1 MKKLFVILFTI
12 LTVVGTIIIAKNN
25 NEVPK
30 GWFFRAVDA
39 SLYEVG
45 TDNTTSESGKACAY
59 VISHNSTESEFG
71 NLMQAID
78 AKNYLGKRLQLTAYI
93 KSINVSRVQMWMR
106 IDGKNPEYQHSLGFD
121 NMGKRPITGT
131 TDWKQYSIVLEV
143 PDNAA
148 AINYGFLIVGT
159 GEFWVDNVKIT
170 EVNKTVPVTNI
181 AFQYSLPSTPVNL
194 NFEE

>member
-12 LTVVGTIIIAKNN
+12 LTVVATIIIAKNN

-93 KSINVSRVQMWMR
+93 KSINVSRVWMR
-106 IDGKNPEYQHSLGFD
+106 IDGKNPEYKQSLGFD

-131 TDWKQYSIVLEV
+131 TDWKQYSIVLDV
-143 PDNAA
+143 PDNSA